1 MVMKMTKSQKKIGT
15 VMREFKKGELHS
27 GKSGKIVKNP
37 KQAIAI
43 ALSEAGK
50 SRKQMAVGGLANSTR
65 TFTADSK
72 AKEVNFDKFTDKQ
85 GNLLGGIDVEMS
97 NPQETQVQEVQG
109 QGSVLSEKRRSAKWY

>member
-1 MVMKMTKSQKKIGT
+1 MIMKMTKPQKKIGK
-15 VMREFKKGELHS
+15 VMREFKKGELNIGQS
-27 GKSGKIVKNP
+27 SKKVKSP

-72 AKEVNFDKFTDKQ
+72 SKEVNHSKFTDSQ
-85 GNLLGGIDVEMS
+85 GSLVGGVDIEMS

-109 QGSVLSEKRRSAKWY
+109 QGSILSEKKRSAKWY

>member
-1 MVMKMTKSQKKIGT
+1 MIMKMTKPQKKIGK
-15 VMREFKKGELHS
+15 VMREFKKGELNIGQS
-27 GKSGKIVKNP
+27 SKKVKSP

-72 AKEVNFDKFTDKQ
+72 SKEVNFDKFTDKQ
-85 GNLLGGIDVEMS
+85 GNLLGGIDIEMS

-109 QGSVLSEKRRSAKWY
+109 QGSILSEKKRSAKWY

>member
-1 MVMKMTKSQKKIGT
+1 MIMKMTKPQKKIGK
-15 VMREFKKGELHS
+15 VMREFKKGELNIGQS
-27 GKSGKIVKNP
+27 SKKVKSP

-72 AKEVNFDKFTDKQ
+72 SKEVNH
-85 GNLLGGIDVEMS
+85 
-97 NPQETQVQEVQG
+97 
-109 QGSVLSEKRRSAKWY
+109 